1 MVINQQQLMRITLH
15 ASHSKLATYECP
27 LNEAMLRYSITNR
40 DRIAAFIAQIA
51 YESGEFRYMEEIWGP
66 TAAQKRYE
74 PKSDLARAL
83 GNTQPGDGKRFK
95 GRGPIQLTGR
105 ANYRHYGDLLNVDLI
120 KHPELAATP
129 EVGFSIAG
137 LFWQNN
143 GLNQLA
149 DAGDFKAITQC
160 INGGYSGLAERKRF
174 YELALQELK
183 NVPPAKASLG
193 YKSQSEPLIAL
204 PRGAEAI
211 RNFILAPSSIEQYE
225 TKHFEHSFDAR
236 PDTIDFR
243 DRMFV
248 PTLIEVPTHIPLGN
262 YLDYDVPILDQG
274 EEGACTGYGLATVAN
289 YLLRRRRVVPDLMPV
304 SARMLYD
311 LARRHD
317 EWPGENYS
325 GSSAR
330 GAIKG
335 WHKHGV
341 CPEELYPSRGTD
353 PKGLTWER
361 TSEARRRPL
370 GAYFRVN
377 HKDLVAMHSAIAEVG
392 ILYATCTVHTG
403 WQDVGNDGVIKMTD
417 QVMGGHAFAI
427 LAYDDGGFWLQNSW
441 GPKWGRGGF
450 ARISY
455 DDWLRNGTDVWVAR
469 LGAPVTLRSVEST
482 ATAHAVS
489 SGESA
494 AYAYVDLR
502 PHIVSIGNDGFLRAG
517 GDWGV
522 TDYELEQIFKDD
534 IPRVTEGW
542 GKIRILL
549 YAHGGLV
556 DEESAVQRLA
566 EYRPAL
572 LGGEIYPLSFIW
584 RSDFWTTVS
593 NILADAMRRRRSE
606 GWLDATKDFMLDRLD
621 DALEPVARTFGGRAA
636 WKEMKENALAA
647 SRKNCAV
654 WQVARCLAAMK
665 EQSWLK
671 GREVEVH
678 LVGHSAGSI
687 MHAGLVPLLVNNGIV
702 IESCT
707 LWAPAC
713 TVKLFNKN
721 YLPAIKSGQIRKF
734 NLYTLSDKAERDDH
748 CARIYN
754 KSLLYLVS
762 HALEDKCRIP
772 GFREGK
778 PILGMECWLDKNV
791 KSLFVPGTQHR
802 LVIAPNNDI
811 VAGGPTSQAQS
822 HGAFD
827 DDYQTVAS
835 TFAAIAGLDI
845 TGQSKNTGNKSKPIE
860 FHRNGSSLRAMRLGI
875 DERMQ

>member
-1 MVINQQQLMRITLH
+1 
-15 ASHSKLATYECP
+15 
-27 LNEAMLRYSITNR
+27 
-40 DRIAAFIAQIA
+40 
-51 YESGEFRYMEEIWGP
+51 
-66 TAAQKRYE
+66 
-74 PKSDLARAL
+74 
-83 GNTQPGDGKRFK
+83 
-95 GRGPIQLTGR
+95 
-105 ANYRHYGDLLNVDLI
+105 
-120 KHPELAATP
+120 
-129 EVGFSIAG
+129 
-137 LFWQNN
+137 
-143 GLNQLA
+143 
-149 DAGDFKAITQC
+149 
-160 INGGYSGLAERKRF
+160 
-174 YELALQELK
+174 
-183 NVPPAKASLG
+183 
-193 YKSQSEPLIAL
+193 
-204 PRGAEAI
+204 
-211 RNFILAPSSIEQYE
+211 
-225 TKHFEHSFDAR
+225 
-236 PDTIDFR
+236 
-243 DRMFV
+243 MFV

-534 IPRVTEGW
+534 VPRVTEGW

-636 WKEMKENALAA
+636 WEEMKENALAA
-647 SRKNCAV
+647 SRKHCAV

-772 GFREGK
+772 GFREGE
-778 PILGMECWLDKNV
+778 PILGMECWLDENV
-791 KSLFVPGTQHR
+791 KSLFVSGAQHS
-802 LVIAPNNDI
+802 LVIAPNNEV
-811 VAGGPTSQAQS
+811 VAGGHASQAQS

-835 TFAAIAGLDI
+835 TFAAIKGLEI
-845 TGQSKNTGNKSKPIE
+845 TYQSKNTDNKSKTLE
-860 FHRNGSSLRAMRLGI
+860 FHRNGSSLRAMRLDI